1 MVYGGRYEA
10 RLWLCNTISTIHSIT
25 PRKQRDL
32 FLELLRL
39 RKSKHDVAPQLL
51 QMIFENKPEK
61 AGSIIA
67 NKCYMLEKFFDGH
80 RKRILDWFDHFA
92 SVGESGH
99 KKGARAL
106 SKFAF
111 MNRDT
116 CWEELDWKGKHG
128 QSPAVVATKPHYF
141 HDLDVL
147 QTVENF
153 LEYVPGFGVQMNSLN
168 LSKMIDEKYFISKF
182 LQLMYEESM
191 EDVWTVIEEFLMNEP
206 FSFLC
211 QRLLVNLDDSR
222 MLMFLKSITKF
233 IHVNSQ
239 CKELKYPS
247 CWLEGLLSSCSSS
260 ISVDE
265 LILLNAV
272 ITHGRQLLRILTD
285 EEHEEEKEKME
296 KLLMSASRFC
306 DEDHWAFMEECMEVK
321 KHISVKW
328 IGLQSWIIQYQI
340 TMECKTQQSCES
352 LFSENGISFH
362 REDGFGLLLSNE
374 IVEEGGSEIDEDL
387 DRWRHYSRKRDK
399 KRKTKKYNRANLNAD
414 ELLEFKPSSSLEDW
428 KLGGRSWRLSTDN
441 YSSAWNAFVGI
452 GYLENRQ
459 LRYELIR
466 IFFNVNSCIFR
477 KFFGEIL
484 KFMSFGAMQ
493 ADLPEHLSKHCF
505 SIWMKWIISRGK
517 AKLFEGIEQKFLR
530 TMISSQMNQK
540 LDGWC
545 AEHEDAE
552 FEVIKLKF
560 KMFGPAIAPAEIAAI
575 PRPGSRALPPTIA
588 GSNEL
593 VFAEH

>member
-1 MVYGGRYEA
+1 MVKLFLTQPPSDKQRDKDAVKERITLLEEIDSIIRSAMVYGGRYEA

-25 PRKQRDL
+25 PQEQRDL

-39 RKSKHDVAPQLL
+39 SKSKHDVAPQLL
-51 QMIFENKPEK
+51 QMIFENKPKK

-153 LEYVPGFGVQMNSLN
+153 LEYVPDFWSSDELAESVEDGEIL
-168 LSKMIDEKYFISKF
+168 KIDEKYFISKF

-211 QRLLVNLDDSR
+211 QRLLVSLDDSR
-222 MLMFLKSITKF
+222 ILTFLKSITKF
-233 IHVNSQ
+233 IHANSQ

-272 ITHGRQLLRILTD
+272 ISHGRQLLRILTD
-285 EEHEEEKEKME
+285 EEHEEEKQKME

-387 DRWRHYSRKRDK
+387 DRLRHYSRKRDK
-399 KRKTKKYNRANLNAD
+399 KRKKKKYNRDNLNAD
-414 ELLEFKPSSSLEDW
+414 ELLEFEPSSSLEDW

-441 YSSAWNAFVGI
+441 YSSAWNA
-452 GYLENRQ
+452 
-459 LRYELIR
+459 
-466 IFFNVNSCIFR
+466 
-477 KFFGEIL
+477 
-484 KFMSFGAMQ
+484 
-493 ADLPEHLSKHCF
+493 
-505 SIWMKWIISRGK
+505 
-517 AKLFEGIEQKFLR
+517 
-530 TMISSQMNQK
+530 
-540 LDGWC
+540 
-545 AEHEDAE
+545 DAE

-560 KMFGPAIAPAEIAAI
+560 KMFGPAIVPAEIA
-575 PRPGSRALPPTIA
+575 SRRSLSSLLNMNALQ
-588 GSNEL
+588 EKRCL
-593 VFAEH
+593 RRLDEEHYSVVWRKVRRDEGLC